1 MGIEKQSSKGGN
13 YVGGFLQL
21 FDWNAKSRKKLF
33 SSKSDLPEK
42 SKQQKRFDGNL
53 PMTRLQMLDEDEIA
67 GGSSIKGSSDYSCAS
82 SVSDEDFHG
91 TRAPGVV
98 ARLMGLDSLPRS
110 NSPDP
115 YSTPLFDSQ
124 SLPGSF
130 YQSKNLEYRQDP
142 QIMHSTSSRKAPHQ
156 NDTEAKY
163 QIHRPIEKFQ
173 TEILPP
179 KSAKSIPITHHKL
192 LSPIKSTT
200 FIPPEDAAHI
210 MEAAARI
217 IEPGPQACTKT
228 KLPLAGSSAVPL
240 KVKDLRKKVREA
252 QKPSKLSEGSQ
263 RSAES
268 SAVKNLGGH
277 SMNKSWNGSV
287 DATSI
292 RVLPDTEESSN
303 GAKSKGKSI
312 SLALQAKANVLKRE
326 GLSLN
331 SSRTLVVQKE
341 ISEVSPNQVFTSQL
355 ATQKGALKK
364 HSRENSSNVLRQ
376 NNQKQNST
384 VDGGKLPMKSNLQG
398 GKALTGD
405 SSSAR
410 QQNSS
415 KPVGTSKVSYR
426 KLGSEVKDDKRQ
438 VISSSSERVR
448 KRRSIDG
455 NHHSEKNQ
463 AAHNMRKDKI
473 GKIIQSTAVMDMQ
486 SRREQDSGRMG
497 TDVISFTFTAPLTR
511 SGPDSGRSTVA
522 GETCKILSVD
532 SQNKRTLLN
541 SNGAGAPK
549 FSFPGHDVKVGDTLS
564 TLLEQKLKE
573 LTHKVDFSQQKS
585 QTALHG
591 TVPGLNA
598 LMSSTMLEEN
608 KSKDGNYTDSLDDQ
622 LCSSLYSLRDPK
634 GFINSQNYQI
644 LVEETS
650 MHGRGTS
657 IDRALLDCRLPSPV
671 SVLEHS
677 SFADSCNSSDATDSN
692 STGGGKHFS
701 SFQFHDMLGRYSMN
715 AFLPLEGDAELLDSA
730 SSSSAGTILKRQ
742 ETTLTLPYRG
752 KLGGWE
758 LKYVKEMVS
767 NIELMFK
774 DYALGRACEIINP
787 CLFDQLE
794 SRKGHFNGCGV
805 VARINRRLM
814 FDCVSE
820 CLDMKCR
827 LYVAG
832 GSRLWDKGLSVVKRK
847 EKLAEDVHKEISR
860 WSCMGDFMVDEL
872 VDNDMSSQ
880 HGRWLDYEA
889 EAFEL
894 GIQIESCILDSLIDE
909 VVTDVLAL

>member
-33 SSKSDLPEK
+33 SSKSDLP
-42 SKQQKRFDGNL
+42 
-53 PMTRLQMLDEDEIA
+53 
-67 GGSSIKGSSDYSCAS
+67 GGSSIKGSSDHSCAS
-82 SVSDEDFHG
+82 SVTDEDFHG

-115 YSTPLFDSQ
+115 YSTPLFDTQ
-124 SLPGSF
+124 SLP
-130 YQSKNLEYRQDP
+130 
-142 QIMHSTSSRKAPHQ
+142 
-156 NDTEAKY
+156 
-163 QIHRPIEKFQ
+163 
-173 TEILPP
+173 
-179 KSAKSIPITHHKL
+179 
-192 LSPIKSTT
+192 
-200 FIPPEDAAHI
+200 
-210 MEAAARI
+210 
-217 IEPGPQACTKT
+217 
-228 KLPLAGSSAVPL
+228 VPL
-240 KVKDLRKKVREA
+240 KVRDLKKKVREA

-263 RSAES
+263 KSAES

-292 RVLPDTEESSN
+292 RILPDSEESSN
-303 GAKSKGKSI
+303 GAKTEPWLSK
-312 SLALQAKANVLKRE
+312 E
-326 GLSLN
+326 M
-331 SSRTLVVQKE
+331 
-341 ISEVSPNQVFTSQL
+341 SEVSPNQVLTSQL
-355 ATQKGALKK
+355 AAQKGALKK
-364 HSRENSSNVLRQ
+364 PSRENSSNVLRQ

-398 GKALTGD
+398 GKAPTGD

-438 VISSSSERVR
+438 ELSSSSERVR
-448 KRRSIDG
+448 KRRSTNG
-455 NHHSEKNQ
+455 NYHSEKNQ
-463 AAHNMRKDKI
+463 AAHNMQKDKN

-486 SRREQDSGRMG
+486 RP
-497 TDVISFTFTAPLTR
+497 AA
-511 SGPDSGRSTVA
+511 GRSTVA
-522 GETCKILSVD
+522 GETCKIFPVD
-532 SQNKRTLLN
+532 SQNKRILLN

-549 FSFPGHDVKVGDTLS
+549 FSFPGHNVKVGDTLS
-564 TLLEQKLKE
+564 TLLERKLKE
-573 LTHKVDFSQQKS
+573 LTHKVDISQQKS
-585 QTALHG
+585 ETALHG

-598 LMSSTMLEEN
+598 LMSSTMLEED
-608 KSKDGNYTDSLDDQ
+608 KSKDGNYTDSLDGQ
-622 LCSSLYSLRDPK
+622 LCSSLYSLKDPK

-657 IDRALLDCRLPSPV
+657 IDRTLLDCRLLSPV

-692 STGGGKHFS
+692 STGGGKHCS

-715 AFLPLEGDAELLDSA
+715 ALLPFEGDAELLDSA

-787 CLFDQLE
+787 RLFDQLE

-805 VARINRRLM
+805 VARINRKLM

-820 CLDMKCR
+820 CLDLRCR

-832 GSRLWDKGLSVVKRK
+832 GSKLWDKGLQVVKRK

-880 HGRWLDYEA
+880 HGRWLDYET

-894 GIQIESCILDSLIDE
+894 GIQIESTILDSLIDE
-909 VVTDVLAL
+909 VVTDILAL